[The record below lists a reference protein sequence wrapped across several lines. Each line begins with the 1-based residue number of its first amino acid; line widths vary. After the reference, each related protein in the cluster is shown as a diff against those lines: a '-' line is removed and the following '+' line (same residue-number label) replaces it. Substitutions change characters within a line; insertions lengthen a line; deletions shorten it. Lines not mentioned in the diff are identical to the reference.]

1 MYNPDL
7 RGMRMKKT
15 LFRYC
20 ICFFGL
26 LVLFTTGMIC
36 VYLIPNTALEPQF
49 TKSKAQLEKEDL
61 YPVYLFASDAS
72 ILDNFMDGLMVDSC
86 RVSDSYSSIIE
97 AAFDNNGYPRYWN
110 GYLLTLR
117 PTMTQFT
124 YHQIRYISMFLLL
137 TAFCFCFSGIHQ
149 NLNGIIAVGFAIS
162 MIACFLVFIG
172 ESLQYFSV
180 FMILFTELLLIL
192 YVPFFKDPANSAL
205 LLFAAGMIT
214 NFFDMLTAPLLTLG
228 IPLILILCLFIKSSV
243 FHPFFKRIKLICT
256 HSLAW
261 GIGYALC
268 WISKWG
274 IGTLATEKN
283 IFEDAFKTAKF
294 RVEGSE
300 AIPLDRSL
308 MFKLNFETYF
318 FAKGHKPAVIILFL
332 ILGLLLFQIRNH
344 KPDWK
349 ETALSFLLISVFPF
363 IWFFVFANHSQLH
376 YFYTYRIQAIS
387 LFSVFAALGCGIDLN
402 KKGHNTPV

>member
-1 MYNPDL
+1 
-7 RGMRMKKT
+7 MKKT

-20 ICFFGL
+20 ICFFAL
-26 LVLFTTGMIC
+26 LLIFTTGMIC

-61 YPVYLFASDAS
+61 YPVYLFATDAS

-86 RVSDSYSSIIE
+86 RVSDSYSSIVE

-137 TAFCFCFSGIHQ
+137 AAFSFCFSGIHK
-149 NLNGIIAVGFAIS
+149 NLNAVVAVGFAIS

-180 FMILFTELLLIL
+180 FMILFLTLLFIL
-192 YVPFFKDPANSAL
+192 YVPFFQYPSNSAL

-214 NFFDMLTAPLLTLG
+214 NFFDMLTSPLLTLG
-228 IPLILILCLFIKSSV
+228 IPLILILCLYTRDSSNTPS
-243 FHPFFKRIKLICT
+243 FLYRIRLVIT
-256 HSLAW
+256 HSVAW
-261 GIGYALC
+261 GVGYALC
-268 WISKWG
+268 WVSKWG
-274 IGTLATEKN
+274 IGTLATGKN
-283 IFEDAFKTAKF
+283 IFEDAMKTAKF

-308 MFKLNFETYF
+308 MFRLNFETYF
-318 FAKGHKPAVIILFL
+318 FSKGHKPAVFIFLLILGLILFL
-332 ILGLLLFQIRNH
+332 IKNH
-344 KPDWK
+344 KSDWK
-349 ETALSFLLISVFPF
+349 ETVLSFCMIAAFPY

-376 YFYTYRIQAIS
+376 YFYTYRIQAIT
-387 LFSVFAALGCGIDLN
+387 LFSVFAALGCGLERTKN
-402 KKGHNTPV
+402 AQNSPS

>member
-1 MYNPDL
+1 
-7 RGMRMKKT
+7 MKRT
-15 LFRYC
+15 LCRYC

-26 LVLFTTGMIC
+26 LFVFTIGMIC
-36 VYLIPNTALEPQF
+36 VYLIPNSALEPQF

-61 YPVYLFASDAS
+61 YPVYLFATDAS
-72 ILDNFMDGLMVDSC
+72 ILDNFMDSLMVDSC
-86 RVSDSYSSIIE
+86 KISDSYNSVTE

-124 YHQIRYISMFLLL
+124 YHQIRYISMFVLL
-137 TAFCFCFSGIHQ
+137 TAFSFCFSGIHRK
-149 NLNGIIAVGFAIS
+149 LNAVIAVGFAIS

-180 FMILFTELLLIL
+180 FMILFATLLLIL
-192 YVPFFKDPANSAL
+192 YTPFFRDPANSAL
-205 LLFAAGMIT
+205 LLFASGMIT

-228 IPLILILCLFIKSSV
+228 IPLILILCLSIKDSNTSS
-243 FHPFFKRIKLICT
+243 FLNRIRLIIT
-256 HSLAW
+256 HSLTW
-261 GIGYALC
+261 GFGYALC

-274 IGTLATEKN
+274 IGTLATGEN
-283 IFEDAFKTAKF
+283 IFEDALKTAKF

-308 MFKLNFETYF
+308 MFRLNFETYF
-318 FAKGHKPAVIILFL
+318 FAKGHKPAVIILIL
-332 ILGLLLFQIRNH
+332 ILGLMLFLIKKH
-344 KPDWK
+344 KSDWK
-349 ETALSFLLISVFPF
+349 ETALSFLMISVFPY

-376 YFYTYRIQAIS
+376 YFYTYRIQAIT

-402 KKGHNTPV
+402 KRHSDPA